1 MARVVQYD
9 GDVHVAGTLSAK
21 NMVIPDSAVNN
32 ADIVASAG
40 IEATKLIHQYAL
52 SYNQTTGADVAAAQ
66 DFLHTF
72 RSAATIVGMDVTPI
86 TAPTTG
92 DRTFSVDLHKGSAGS
107 AFASVLSAVVTI
119 GQTDVDRTQRAATI
133 SNSTA
138 VDGDM
143 LKVVVTLTTGSTGNQ
158 GKGVLVTVWTRE
170 EP

>member
-1 MARVVQYD
+1 MVRVTQFD
-9 GDVHVAGTLSAK
+9 GDVHVNGQLSASRI
-21 NMVIPDSAVNN
+21 NMPSASIEN

-40 IEATKLIHQYAL
+40 IEATKLQHQFAL
-52 SYNQTTGADVAAAQ
+52 SYQQTTGADVAAATE
-66 DFLHTF
+66 FIHTF
-72 RSAATIVGMDVTPI
+72 RSAASIIGMDVTPI
-86 TAPTTG
+86 TVPTTG
-92 DRTFSVDLHKGSAGS
+92 DRQFSVDLHKGSASS
-107 AFASVLSAVVTI
+107 AFASILSSVVTI